1 MKFGIDMGH
10 NCPPHDTG
18 ASGIKQEDVLTK
30 DVGTR
35 LSAKLAA
42 AGHTVVN
49 CTPSSATSVGHSLRQ
64 RVNKANSNNVD
75 IFVSIHFNAF
85 KPTSNPMGSEIFAI
99 SNASKAIAK
108 SVLAEIV
115 KLGFKDRGVKNT
127 AFYVIKHTSMPAI
140 LVECCFVDSKA
151 DMALFD
157 AEVMAEA
164 IKDGLIG
171 QSNPPNPTPQP
182 ATLKITKPT
191 ILKPSTEQSTDIP
204 KAELVD
210 IAPGNYPVLDI
221 RREERHY
228 WVKWPDQKKAG
239 RDEHFVFEEHAEIE

>member
-18 ASGIKQEDVLTK
+18 ASGVKQEDALTK

-35 LSAKLAA
+35 LSAKLVA
-42 AGHTVVN
+42 AGHSVIN
-49 CTPSSATSVGHSLRQ
+49 CTPSSARSLNNSLQQ
-64 RVNKANSNNVD
+64 RVDKANSNKVD

-85 KPTSNPMGSEIFAI
+85 KPTDKAMGSEVFAI
-99 SNASKAIAK
+99 SNTSKAIAK
-108 SVLAEIV
+108 SVLTEIV

-127 AFYVIKHTSMPAI
+127 AFYVIKNTSMPAI
-140 LVECCFVDSKA
+140 LIECCFIDSKE
-151 DMALFD
+151 DMKLFD
-157 AEVMAEA
+157 AERMAEA

-171 QSNPPNPTPQP
+171 NTNDDSTPEP
-182 ATLKITKPT
+182 GTLKIKVPT
-191 ILKPSTEQSTDIP
+191 ILKPSTKQSNDIP

-210 IAPGNYPVLDI
+210 IAPGSYPVKDI

-228 WVKWPDQKKAG
+228 WVKWPDKSKAN
-239 RDEHFVFEEHAEIE
+239 RDEHFIFEEHAEIE